1 MILNSKTLALA
12 LSLAAVA
19 AGISCTHP
27 AEPPQPIDSTPSVNC
42 NGVYTVLRDAP
53 TWTEAQDRDTAC
65 VVLPY
70 DHKYTDSTPGE
81 PLRYIALDPT
91 SFVPLILEGNP
102 EATKDTGGKTI
113 LSVTLKK
120 EYADALEDFTRAH
133 LGGKVAIVLDG
144 EIVTIHKVRSIV
156 SGRKLQITRCTDN
169 ACEILRAKLAE

>member
-1 MILNSKTLALA
+1 MISKSKILALA

-19 AGISCTHP
+19 AGIGCTRP
-27 AEPPQPIDSTPSVNC
+27 AEPPPPMDSTPSVNR
-42 NGVYTVLRDAP
+42 NGVYAVLRDAP
-53 TWTEAQDRDTAC
+53 TWTKAQDRDTAC
-65 VVLPY
+65 AVLPY

-102 EATKDTGGKTI
+102 DATKDTGGKTI

-120 EYADALEDFTRAH
+120 EYADALENFTRAH

-144 EIVTIHKVRSIV
+144 EIVTIHKVRSII
-156 SGRKLQITRCTDN
+156 SGGKLQITRCSDN
-169 ACEILRAKLAE
+169 ACDVLRAKLTE